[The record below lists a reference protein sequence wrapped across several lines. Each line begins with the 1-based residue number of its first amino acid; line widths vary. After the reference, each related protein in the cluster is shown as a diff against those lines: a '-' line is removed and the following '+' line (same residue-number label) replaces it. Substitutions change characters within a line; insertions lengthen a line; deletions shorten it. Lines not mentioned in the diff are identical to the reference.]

1 MFNSDTNALIKP
13 VEMFEENIPSYSP
26 SIYNSNQSKST
37 DYYPSQANNFDNEEY
52 YSGEK
57 EVSSLELDSDY
68 QDYPS
73 SVSKRVPKFS
83 FIDNQTIS
91 ASNPFLESYQFVT
104 RDSSSGEDL
113 KSSLSSYAK
122 KYDSIEHVSS
132 FPSVE
137 YNPKYIPISVPILP
151 PSDLK
156 SKYGPL
162 ATENPSSDTIY
173 DEFIYTTTAEFEI
186 PNPSVVYG
194 ALSVPST
201 SKLYTGLETISHSSE
216 DIVNSNQEAELKK
229 EFSLNSVPLYTP
241 FVESYY
247 PADNVGQIST
257 NLPESQTQNNNAST
271 HPAEITESDVT
282 NSVEVPHYN
291 LFNKPIVLDYS
302 GVTYEIDFPESADTL
317 LADPSADENDGTP
330 KLPVLRAQA
339 INANDIQ
346 DDMSIEGSNS
356 EKVKR

>member
-1 MFNSDTNALIKP
+1 
-13 VEMFEENIPSYSP
+13 MFEENISNYSP
-26 SIYNSNQSKST
+26 SVYNSNQSQST
-37 DYYPSQANNFDNEEY
+37 DIYPSLANDFKNEEY
-52 YSGEK
+52 YFGEK
-57 EVSSLELDSDY
+57 EVSSLELDSEY
-68 QDYPS
+68 QDYYS

-83 FIDNQTIS
+83 LIDNPTVS
-91 ASNPFLESYQFVT
+91 PSNPFLENYQFVP
-104 RDSSSGEDL
+104 RDSSSREDL
-113 KSSLSSYAK
+113 KSSLTSYAK

-137 YNPKYIPISVPILP
+137 YNPKYIPSSIPILP

-162 ATENPSSDTIY
+162 ASENPSSSTIS
-173 DEFIYTTTAEFEI
+173 DFIDTTTAEFEV
-186 PNPSVVYG
+186 PNPSVVSG
-194 ALSVPST
+194 VLSVPST
-201 SKLYTGLETISHSSE
+201 SKLYTGLETISYSSE
-216 DIVNSNQEAELKK
+216 DIVNSSQEAELKK

-257 NLPESQTQNNNAST
+257 NLPESQTQNINASS

-317 LADPSADENDGTP
+317 LADPTADASSADENDGTP
-330 KLPVLRAQA
+330 KLPILRAQA
-339 INANDIQ
+339 INANDIH

>member
-1 MFNSDTNALIKP
+1 
-13 VEMFEENIPSYSP
+13 MFEENISSYSP
-26 SIYNSNQSKST
+26 SIYISNQSKST
-37 DYYPSQANNFDNEEY
+37 DYYPSQANGFDNEEY

-83 FIDNQTIS
+83 LIDNPTIS
-91 ASNPFLESYQFVT
+91 PSNPFLESYQFVT

-113 KSSLSSYAK
+113 KSSKSSLSRYAK

-137 YNPKYIPISVPILP
+137 YNPKYIPISIPILP
-151 PSDLK
+151 SSDLK

-173 DEFIYTTTAEFEI
+173 DEFIYTTTAEFET
-186 PNPSVVYG
+186 PNPSVVSG
-194 ALSVPST
+194 VLSVPST
-201 SKLYTGLETISHSSE
+201 STLYTGLETISNSSE
-216 DIVNSNQEAELKK
+216 DIVNSSQEAELKK

-257 NLPESQTQNNNAST
+257 NLPESQTQNNSASS

-330 KLPVLRAQA
+330 KIPILRAQA